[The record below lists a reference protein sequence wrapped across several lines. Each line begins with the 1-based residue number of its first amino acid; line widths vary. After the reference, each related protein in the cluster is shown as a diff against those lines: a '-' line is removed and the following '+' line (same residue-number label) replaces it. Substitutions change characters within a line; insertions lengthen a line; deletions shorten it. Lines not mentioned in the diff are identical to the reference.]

1 MDSDVIIVQAER
13 ESEVEVVR
21 GLWREYWESFGLPMD
36 FQGFGEE
43 LRGLPGLYG
52 EAGGLL
58 LLAICKDQPAGTI
71 ALRRLD
77 ASVPSPKCIEKV
89 GMWGGPPG
97 PRTTPSVLSVLAR
110 AGPGARRGRWRPPH
124 SEICSEPQRHHT
136 RAAEVKRLFLWPEY
150 RGRGLG
156 RRLLEAVMERGAAMG
171 YEILYADTL
180 PSMTDA
186 LSLYQRAGFERIE
199 AYSSDPTPGAIY
211 MKRELVKPQL

>member
-1 MDSDVIIVQAER
+1 MDSDDIIVQAEK
-13 ESEVEVVR
+13 ESDIEMVR
-21 GLWREYWESFGLPMD
+21 DLWREYWESFGLPMD

-43 LRGLPGLYG
+43 LRGLPGVYG
-52 EAGGLL
+52 ADGGVL
-58 LLAICKDQPAGTI
+58 LLARYQDEPAGTI

-77 ASVPSPKCIEKV
+77 A
-89 GMWGGPPG
+89 
-97 PRTTPSVLSVLAR
+97 T
-110 AGPGARRGRWRPPH
+110 AG
-124 SEICSEPQRHHT
+124 
-136 RAAEVKRLFLWPEY
+136 EVKRLFLRPKY

-211 MKRELVKPQL
+211 MKRELVTPQL